1 MLKLTNVKNK
11 LMINVWAVKQD
22 LQLMSLNAIKIN
34 NIVSLNYLDILA
46 KFAHQRL
53 LQTMEYVI
61 WRNLTV
67 YCNLKMIV
75 NNVHKNML

>member
-22 LQLMSLNAIKIN
+22 LQLVKYKILKMSLNAIKIN

-46 KFAHQRL
+46 KFVHQRL
-53 LQTMEYVI
+53 LQV
-61 WRNLTV
+61 
-67 YCNLKMIV
+67 
-75 NNVHKNML
+75 

>member
-46 KFAHQRL
+46 KFVHQRL

-75 NNVHKNML
+75 NSVHKNML

>member
-22 LQLMSLNAIKIN
+22 LQLVKYKILKMSLNAIKIN

-53 LQTMEYVI
+53 LQV
-61 WRNLTV
+61 
-67 YCNLKMIV
+67 
-75 NNVHKNML
+75 